1 MSSIS
6 PLIEKLLR
14 MKIKPAYGLLLIVFL
29 LSFRIAFGQK
39 ENNSVLGKKINIEAE
54 NETVASILEKISA
67 QAKVFFSYDALL
79 IDSER
84 DITVSITDKTIRET
98 LDILFNA
105 KFEYKVLGDQIIIAI
120 PEVEEVKKKEI
131 EVIPEK
137 PKIITFRGK
146 VIDKDEKD
154 ALPYSSIFVYRKNI
168 GTISNN
174 DGEFELKIPESMK
187 NDTIIISSMGYR
199 QYRQPISGIIDGNY
213 TISLEPTSVQLK
225 EIKVTV
231 INAED
236 IISKILSKIS
246 LNYSRDNE
254 IMTSFYREVLKQ
266 DNKYIDVSEALMEI
280 RKASY
285 DNSFAQDKVKFIKG
299 RKSPNVKPFQFVD
312 FKIQGGP
319 YYITKLDVVKTL
331 DSFLDPEFRDFY
343 KYYMDEIIE
352 IDNRDTYVIH
362 FKPKEKV
369 DYPCYQGR
377 LYVDM
382 SSFALVRAEFG
393 LSRSG
398 LKFAHESLIKKKP
411 KDFYVR
417 PIKVDYNVSYRKVN
431 NKWHLST
438 AKATINFR
446 VKSKKDKI
454 NSIFH
459 SDSELLIT
467 DFKPDDGAHYKKDE
481 MFNSKDIFTEIV
493 TNYEDGFWG
502 DYNIIK
508 PSEELRKS
516 LRNYSL
522 KNDSLFNSTEK
533 TRINNQ

>member
-1 MSSIS
+1 
-6 PLIEKLLR
+6 
-14 MKIKPAYGLLLIVFL
+14 MKSAYGLFLIVFL
-29 LSFRIAFGQK
+29 LSVRIAFGQK
-39 ENNSVLGKKINIEAE
+39 ENNTVLDKKINLEAKA
-54 NETVASILEKISA
+54 ETIASILDKISSQA
-67 QAKVFFSYDALL
+67 QVFFSYDALL
-79 IDSER
+79 IEAER
-84 DITVSITDKTIRET
+84 KTDISITNKTIRET

-105 KFEYKVLGDQIIIAI
+105 KFGYKVLGEQIIITI
-120 PEVEEVKKKEI
+120 PEAEEVKKKENDV
-131 EVIPEK
+131 EKEK
-137 PKIITFRGK
+137 PKIIIFRGK
-146 VIDKDEKD
+146 VIDSDEKD
-154 ALPYSSIFVYRKNI
+154 ALPYSSISVLRKNL
-168 GTISNN
+168 GTVSNN

-187 NDTIIISSMGYR
+187 QDTIIISCLGYR
-199 QYRQPISGIIDGNY
+199 QHPQPVNDIVDDNY
-213 TISLEPTSVQLK
+213 TIYLKPTSVQLK

-231 INAED
+231 INAPD
-236 IISKILSKIS
+236 IISKILSKIP
-246 LNYSRDNE
+246 LNYSRDAE

-266 DNKYIDVSEALMEI
+266 DNRYIDVAEALMEI

-285 DNSFAQDKVKFIKG
+285 DNSFAQDQVKFIKG
-299 RKSPNVKPFQFVD
+299 RKSLNVQPFQFVD

-343 KYYMDEIIE
+343 KFSTEGIIE

-369 DYPCYQGR
+369 DYPCYQGI

-382 SSFALVRAEFG
+382 SSFALVQAEFS

-417 PIKVDYNVSYRKVN
+417 PINVDYKVSYRRAN

-438 AKATINFR
+438 AQALIKFR
-446 VKSKKDKI
+446 VKSKKDKV

-467 DFKPDDGAHYKKDE
+467 DFKPDDGTHYKKDE
-481 MFNSKDIFTEIV
+481 LFNSKDIFTEIV
-493 TNYEDGFWG
+493 TNYEEGFWA

-516 LRNYSL
+516 LRDYSM
-522 KNDSLFNSTEK
+522 KNDSLFK
-533 TRINNQ
+533 FNQKNHKQ

>member
-1 MSSIS
+1 
-6 PLIEKLLR
+6 
-14 MKIKPAYGLLLIVFL
+14 MKKIPAYGLLLIVFL
-29 LSFRIAFGQK
+29 LSIRVAFGQK
-39 ENNSVLGKKINIEAE
+39 ENISVLETKISIDASH
-54 NETVASILEKISA
+54 ETVASILEKISLQA
-67 QAKVFFSYDALL
+67 QVFFSYDALL
-79 IDSER
+79 IESER
-84 DITVSITDKTIRET
+84 KADISITDKTIREA
-98 LDILFNA
+98 LDILFNSR
-105 KFEYKVLGDQIIIAI
+105 FDYKVLGEQIIIAI
-120 PEVEEVKKKEI
+120 PEVNDKNRDETEAI
-131 EVIPEK
+131 QEK
-137 PKIITFRGK
+137 PKILIFKGR

-154 ALPYSSIFVYRKNI
+154 ALPYSSVFIDRKNI
-168 GTISNN
+168 STISNN

-187 NDTIIISSMGYR
+187 QDTIIISSMGYR
-199 QYRQPISGIIDGNY
+199 QYRQPISGIIDENY
-213 TISLEPTSVQLK
+213 TIYLEPTSVQLK

-231 INAED
+231 INADE
-236 IISKILSKIS
+236 IIRKVLSKIP

-266 DNKYIDVSEALMEI
+266 DNSYIDVSEAIMEI

-285 DNSFAQDKVKFIKG
+285 DNSFIQDKVKFIKG
-299 RKSPNVKPFQFVD
+299 RKSPNVKPFRFVD

-343 KYYMDEIIE
+343 KYFIEGIIE
-352 IDNRDTYVIH
+352 VDNRATYVIY

-369 DYPCYQGR
+369 DYPCYQGK

-382 SSFALVRAEFG
+382 SSFALVQAEFS

-417 PIKVDYNVSYRKVN
+417 PIKVDYKVSYRRAN

-438 AKATINFR
+438 ARATINFR

-467 DFKPDDGAHYKKDE
+467 DFRPDNGTHFKNNE
-481 MFNSKDIFTEIV
+481 TFNSKDIFARII

-508 PSEELRKS
+508 PSEDLRKA
-516 LRNYSL
+516 LLNYSAT
-522 KNDSLFNSTEK
+522 NDSLFNSNEK
-533 TRINNQ
+533 TPIDKK